1 MVVGFYLDLI
11 IRNECI
17 LRGYN
22 CCSTFHG
29 NASGGF
35 YNAKTSDGNA
45 SRGFYNTKTSHGDA
59 SRGFYN
65 TKTSDGDASRG
76 FYNAKTSHG
85 DVKKAKNSIFN
96 HFLKHWYKLGN
107 LISSNGG
114 KCSYP

>member
-35 YNAKTSDGNA
+35 YNAKTSDGN
-45 SRGFYNTKTSHGDA
+45 A